1 MESYKR
7 YIANKELK
15 AVHKMIDH
23 LPQPT
28 MFGGGSKPRRF
39 VQTSS
44 TDYDYPSS
52 LAVGNITGRP
62 EYTLADNF
70 FDGRYPLGADPRTWT
85 PPHLQGGD
93 AFGDFFKD
101 TFGHLGDE
109 YGPVNPVK
117 LGYDIGYN
125 HLGPAIFGKGR
136 KGRKK
141 GGDFWGDFG
150 NGFKRGFTGV
160 MNPVMDIAAPVLKDA
175 AKDAIVGAIRGKG
188 RKPRNSVKGG
198 DFWGDFGNGFKRGF
212 TGVMNPVMDIAAP
225 VLKDAAKDAIVGA
238 IRGKGRKPRNSVKRG
253 GFGWGDISRGFQ
265 EVGKTLAP
273 GLKDIGNELAP
284 IARDVAKDA
293 IVGAIKGKGRKS
305 VKKGGFGWG
314 DIVSGFHAVDNIT
327 RPIAKELLPI
337 AVKGALGAGRKR
349 SPSARNQIVK
359 QVMREKGLSLPQAS
373 KYVKDYG
380 LYKK

>member
-7 YIANKELK
+7 YIANKELQG
-15 AVHKMIDH
+15 VHKMIDH

-93 AFGDFFKD
+93 AFGNWFKS
-101 TFGHLGDE
+101 TFAPIAKPYEAIGI
-109 YGPVNPVK
+109 NP
-117 LGYDIGYN
+117 LTAGYDLGYN

-136 KGRKK
+136 KGRK
-141 GGDFWGDFG
+141 
-150 NGFKRGFTGV
+150 
-160 MNPVMDIAAPVLKDA
+160 
-175 AKDAIVGAIRGKG
+175 
-188 RKPRNSVKGG
+188 KGG